1 MNVGKTTLCI
11 FAAALLAMLAFLIG
25 VFVMARLIWP
35 VGAITQIKAFATG
48 QSGDISD
55 GQPVYDAFGR
65 LMSYPGKTAINCP
78 RQTAKTMVLLAVGQ
92 SYLVNNAGQR
102 YTSNF
107 GDRIVQ
113 IWNGKCYQAFS
124 PLLGI
129 SGTSGESLTLLGNKL
144 VASGMAD
151 QVVFVAAAIKGTGI
165 SRWKAGGDMNDLLG
179 SVIADVKKNYRVTHV
194 LWHQGE
200 SDFDEGTNAQN
211 FSSMFFSLVDTLR
224 TRGID
229 APILTSV
236 ASKCRVNPLWKPDN
250 PVATAQRSLPDKSKN
265 IFMGVDT
272 DTLLTAT
279 DRFDDCHF
287 SATGQEKFA
296 DAWVK
301 AIKDSQ

>member
-1 MNVGKTTLCI
+1 MNLRKTTLWI
-11 FAAALLAMLAFLIG
+11 GAATLLAVLAFLIG
-25 VFVMARLIWP
+25 VFTMAKVIWP
-35 VGAITQIKAFATG
+35 VGAVAQIKGFVTG
-48 QSGDISD
+48 QSSDISD

-78 RQTAKTMVLLAVGQ
+78 QQTAKTMVLLAAGQ
-92 SYLVNNAGQR
+92 SNLVNNAGQR
-102 YTSNF
+102 YTSNS
-107 GDRIVQ
+107 GNRIVQ

-124 PLLGI
+124 PLLGT
-129 SGTSGESLTLLGNKL
+129 SGASGESLTLLGNKL
-144 VASGMAD
+144 IASGMAD
-151 QVVFVAAAIKGTGI
+151 QIVVVAAAIKGTGI

-179 SVIADVKKNYRVTHV
+179 DAIADVKKNYRVTHV

-200 SDFDEGTNAQN
+200 SDFDEGTSAQN
-211 FSSMFFSLVDTLR
+211 YSSMFSSLVSTLR
-224 TRGID
+224 ERGVD
-229 APILTSV
+229 APIFTSV
-236 ASKCRVNPLWKPDN
+236 ASKCRVNPLWKPNN

-265 IFMGVDT
+265 IFLGVDT
-272 DTLLTAT
+272 DTLLTAI

>member
-1 MNVGKTTLCI
+1 MNVGKAVLWI
-11 FAAALLAMLAFLIG
+11 GAAAMVAMLAFLIG
-25 VFVMARLIWP
+25 VFTMAKLVWP
-35 VGAITQIKAFATG
+35 VGAIAQIKEFATG
-48 QSGDISD
+48 QSGDIAE

-78 RQTAKTMVLLAVGQ
+78 QQTVKTMVLLAAGQ
-92 SYLVNNAGQR
+92 SNLVNNAGQR
-102 YTSNF
+102 YTSNV
-107 GDRIVQ
+107 DNRIVQ

-124 PLLGI
+124 PLLGT

-144 VASGMAD
+144 IAAGMAD
-151 QVVFVAAAIKGTGI
+151 QIVFAAAAIKGTGI

-179 SVIADVKKNYRVTHV
+179 DVIADVKINYRVTHV

-200 SDFDEGTNAQN
+200 SDFDEGTTAKNY
-211 FSSMFFSLVDTLR
+211 SSMFSSFVDTLR
-224 TRGID
+224 ARGVD
-229 APILTSV
+229 APIFTSV

-250 PVATAQRSLPDKSKN
+250 PVATAQRTLPDKSKN
-265 IFMGVDT
+265 IFTGVDT
-272 DTLLTAT
+272 DTLLTAV

>member
-1 MNVGKTTLCI
+1 MNVGKATLWI
-11 FAAALLAMLAFLIG
+11 GAAALLAVLAFLIG
-25 VFVMARLIWP
+25 VFTMAKLIWP
-35 VGAITQIKAFATG
+35 VGAIAQIKEFATG
-48 QSGDISD
+48 GSGDIAE

-78 RQTAKTMVLLAVGQ
+78 QQTANTMVLLAAGQ
-92 SYLVNNAGQR
+92 SNLVNNAGQR
-102 YTSNF
+102 YTSNV
-107 GDRIVQ
+107 DNRIVQ
-113 IWNGKCYQAFS
+113 VWNGKCYQAFS
-124 PLLGI
+124 PLLGT

-144 VASGMAD
+144 IAAGMAD
-151 QVVFVAAAIKGTGI
+151 QIVFVAAAIKGTGI

-179 SVIADVKKNYRVTHV
+179 DVIADVKKNYRVTHV

-211 FSSMFFSLVDTLR
+211 YSSMFSSFVDTLR
-224 TRGID
+224 ARGID
-229 APILTSV
+229 APIFASV

-250 PVATAQRSLPDKSKN
+250 PVATAQRSLPEKSKN
-265 IFMGVDT
+265 IFAGVDT
-272 DTLLTAT
+272 DTLLTAI